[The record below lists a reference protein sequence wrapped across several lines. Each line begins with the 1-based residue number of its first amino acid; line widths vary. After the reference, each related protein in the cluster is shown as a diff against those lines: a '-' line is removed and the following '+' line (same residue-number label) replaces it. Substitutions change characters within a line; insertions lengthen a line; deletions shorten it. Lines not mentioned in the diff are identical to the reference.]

1 MIKFKT
7 NLNKIFLV
15 FFLSLSLIIAGCS
28 EGSGNGSTNSGELDQ
43 YRGGVEHVKVELESG
58 SPPEVVYDDSTF
70 PFDIILRIENTGEW
84 DIEPNSLRMVLEGF
98 SSQRWGEIQDN
109 FILSN
114 QLIGYDS
121 FFDIEGD
128 FEYVS
133 FDNIEYKEPL
143 TQNTFTHNYRVRT
156 CYPYGTRVAFTACI
170 NNDAR
175 RSSDDDSQL
184 CEGFSQRDFSVSSGP
199 LGVDLVEQQVVNG
212 RLRLIFTINQLEFE
226 NDEVTLYS
234 PQSLDESC
242 NLREGIRETQ
252 VENNIK
258 ISLRDT
264 VVGEFSCSSEGEVRF
279 PTSQRKVTCEADISN
294 LETQEIP
301 MVVNLEYEVEKSF
314 RDSIL
319 VERSN

>member
-1 MIKFKT
+1 MFTIINIK
-7 NLNKIFLV
+7 KIFLIAV
-15 FFLSLSLIIAGCS
+15 VSLGLIIAGCS
-28 EGSGNGSTNSGELDQ
+28 DGSGGSGSGGSGELDQ
-43 YRGGVEHVKVELESG
+43 YRGGSDFVSIELESG

-70 PFDIILRIENTGEW
+70 PFDIILRVENEGEW
-84 DIEPNSLRMVLEGF
+84 DIEANSLRMVLEGF
-98 SSQRWGEIQDN
+98 SSQRWGEIEDN

-114 QLIGYDS
+114 QLVGYDS

-128 FEYVS
+128 FEYIS

-156 CYPYGTRVAFTACI
+156 CFPYGTKVAFTTCI

-175 RSSDDDSQL
+175 RSSDDESAL
-184 CEGFSQRDFSVSSGP
+184 CEGFSQREFSVSSGP
-199 LGVDLVEQQVVNG
+199 LGVETVEQQVVNG
-212 RLRLIFTINQLEFE
+212 RLRLIFTIDHLEFE
-226 NDEVTLYS
+226 NDEVSLYS

-242 NLREGIRETQ
+242 NLREGVRETQ
-252 VENNIK
+252 VEDNIK
-258 ISLRDT
+258 ISLVDS
-264 VVGEFSCSSEGEVRF
+264 VVGEFSCSSNGEVRF
-279 PTSQRKVTCEADISN
+279 PSSQRKVTCEADISD

-301 MVVNLEYEVEKSF
+301 MVMNLEYEVEKSF